1 MNAKSTDCSTRL
13 LRVEHD
19 IRVGTRIQER
29 WAGNYSNHFT
39 SNQRPNLLT
48 ALADNRS
55 AMFLWSYLLTN
66 LRTLTSR
73 QYRDAYLPLLFT
85 DPELVERT

>member
-1 MNAKSTDCSTRL
+1 MTFALVFESRRDGR
-13 LRVEHD
+13 
-19 IRVGTRIQER
+19 GTIVIILHLI
-29 WAGNYSNHFT
+29 ND
-39 SNQRPNLLT
+39 LLT
-48 ALADNRS
+48 ALADDRS
-55 AMFLWSYLLTN
+55 AVFLWSYLSTN